1 MKISVH
7 LFCDR
12 PSRVQSA
19 LEESHLTSK
28 SLNFSSLTIHSATLR
43 RGFAF
48 STSINNSKNPP
59 LVKSRNVTSQSFNY
73 PQQTSAAAG
82 SATTVQQ
89 QQAPP
94 TSQIQVVYEQS
105 QTSSK
110 TDATLSTNRPEI
122 ENARSET

>member
-1 MKISVH
+1 MTFKLV
-7 LFCDR
+7 
-12 PSRVQSA
+12 
-19 LEESHLTSK
+19 K
-28 SLNFSSLTIHSATLR
+28 FSSLTFHSATLR

-48 STSINNSKNPP
+48 STSINNNKNPP

-82 SATTVQQ
+82 TATSA

-94 TSQIQVVYEQS
+94 TSQKAVYEQS